1 MTASSIF
8 NVVEKE
14 ETCMLKDKFKNY
26 YTIAVFILTFFVMQG
41 IMLFFA
47 EVSFCVSLEK
57 IPDIIIEM
65 LGSSFAAAAFVA
77 IVVWNKLGSTLKD

>member
-1 MTASSIF
+1 MTVSSMF
-8 NVVEKE
+8 DVVEKE
-14 ETCMLKDKFKNY
+14 ETRMLKDKFKNY

-41 IMLFFA
+41 VMLFFA

-65 LGSSFAAAAFVA
+65 IGSSFAAAAFVT
-77 IVVWNKLGSTLKD
+77 IIVWNKLS

>member
-47 EVSFCVSLEK
+47 EVSFCISFEK

>member
-1 MTASSIF
+1 MIASNMFDI
-8 NVVEKE
+8 VEKE
-14 ETCMLKDKFKNY
+14 ETRMLKDKFKNY
-26 YTIAVFILTFFVMQG
+26 YTIAAFILTFFVMQG
-41 IMLFFA
+41 VMLFFA